1 MAGIP
6 WSDEERWFALKVG
19 KLYESQYALAKT
31 LEDYDR
37 SLEGLSHVCR
47 RAIAE
52 NWTPPSG
59 TPEPFLKIELSPAI
73 IKVQIA
79 KVMAANPRKKTHIPQ
94 CLVDVESKEADE
106 AATTEVTELERKV
119 QSLQD
124 KLKSSQSKLSQGYR
138 DETLFQGLS
147 NTLKEVVKHYPSTPP
162 SPAII
167 KTGDTTIVHGVALL
181 GDEHG
186 DAIVDS
192 QSIWGLDHY
201 DFNIF
206 RCRIEVWA
214 RLVVDYINVHLP
226 KHEFEHLWI
235 FKLGDG
241 IQGDLHDSSKT
252 GYFKSSLKGAIAVG
266 EVEAQAILWIQQQTS
281 IPISV
286 ISVAGNHPRRSLRK
300 DYDGPQD
307 NFDYLI
313 ATQIATRLASTP
325 IQVFIPNAWTTFA
338 DVLGHIWAINHGDDV
353 QGYAG
358 FPWYGFDRKNSR
370 VQALVARKGFRIDSF
385 AYGHYHTAA
394 KVPSAGAKSYHNG
407 GWYFSDVY
415 ALNKL
420 SVGDEP
426 QQNLYVVSEKRGVI
440 FEIPIQ
446 LKGSG
451 IEKAYLE
458 EGKEPA
464 FGGETV
470 LDQVLPPASEELVI
484 QKRATTEE
492 K

>member
-1 MAGIP
+1 MGGIA
-6 WSDEERWFALKVG
+6 WSDEDKWFALKVG
-19 KLYESQYALAKT
+19 DKYERQYALAQVIEGFTRT
-31 LEDYDR
+31 LE
-37 SLEGLSHVCR
+37 SLSHACR
-47 RAIAE
+47 RGMAE
-52 NWTPPSG
+52 KWTPPPG
-59 TPEPFLKIELSPAI
+59 TKEPILQIEINPE
-73 IKVQIA
+73 KVKGQIA
-79 KVMAANPRKKTHIPQ
+79 QMIASNPRQKTKMPH
-94 CLVDVESKEADE
+94 CLLDIESPEAS
-106 AATTEVTELERKV
+106 EVGVVVTDLERKL
-119 QSLQD
+119 QSTQD
-124 KLKSSQSKLSQGYR
+124 KLKASQAKLSQGYR
-138 DETLFQGLS
+138 DETLFQGLAT
-147 NTLKEVVKHYPSTPP
+147 TLKETVANYSSIPP

-167 KTGDTTIVHGVALL
+167 KAGDTTVVHGVALL

-206 RCRIEVWA
+206 RCRLEVWA

-241 IQGDLHDSSKT
+241 IQGDINDGSKT

-266 EVEAQAILWIQQQTS
+266 EVEAQAILWIYQQTG

-286 ISVAGNHPRRSLRK
+286 ISVSGNHPRRSIRK

-313 ATQIATRLASTP
+313 ATQIATRLDATP

-426 QQNLYVVSEKRGVI
+426 QQNLYIVSEKRGVI

-446 LKGSG
+446 LKGSR

-458 EGKEPA
+458 KGKEPA
-464 FGGETV
+464 FGEETV
-470 LDQVLPPASEELVI
+470 LDQVLPPVTEELVI
-484 QKRATTEE
+484 QRKRATTEE